1 MDMNE
6 DTGDFYIMKGKKLK
20 RGLALVLGLMLAAEV
35 PASVATPF
43 QMFDSYAYT
52 GAATVKATSL
62 NAVSYT
68 HLDVY
73 KRQVLSPPMPWP
85 LRSGKRRRNAPGN
98 CPPPET
104 A

>member
-62 NAVSYT
+62 NVREQTVSA
-68 HLDVY
+68 
-73 KRQVLSPPMPWP
+73 
-85 LRSGKRRRNAPGN
+85 LRRF
-98 CPPPET
+98 
-104 A
+104 